1 MRALAL
7 VLAGA
12 FVATPAAGSPRQEAD
27 QRALSQYL
35 ELPSEQVVVRRTTL
49 LSTSLVLDRPA
60 SVLFQS
66 DGTFAPASQG
76 AAARIFVTADGRLA
90 SNFSTIGNPQKS
102 AGRVKVWVSSP
113 TNSHPSPRP
122 PARAGVAVAAPPNMP
137 SSAPSATITAN
148 RLMAITPS
156 TPPHCGPVPGI
167 PSSRRHAAVAIT
179 DLPAIP
185 PVKGDVNTP
194 FTVQAVR
201 LTNVMQLMEGG
212 GRGDS
217 ALIVG

>member
-90 SNFSTIGNPQKS
+90 SNFSTIDWRNSFDPVRHSFDAVGAARLA
-102 AGRVKVWVSSP
+102 AGS
-113 TNSHPSPRP
+113 
-122 PARAGVAVAAPPNMP
+122 
-137 SSAPSATITAN
+137 
-148 RLMAITPS
+148 
-156 TPPHCGPVPGI
+156 
-167 PSSRRHAAVAIT
+167 
-179 DLPAIP
+179 
-185 PVKGDVNTP
+185 
-194 FTVQAVR
+194 
-201 LTNVMQLMEGG
+201 
-212 GRGDS
+212 
-217 ALIVG
+217 